1 MEDRES
7 RSELIRSIRRLN
19 RLMKEKRRYPRKA
32 CFVDVDYVVR
42 GRSFN
47 DIINNISQ
55 GGAYVRAQRPFLPGD
70 EISLHFSLLGLRT
83 HVEARIVWTD
93 PRSLGIEF
101 NSVSADVKGVRYD
114 FDVKRDDIIC
124 TEKEVSEMGKIRK
137 RTVRWEPSADAA
149 RYRFYWSWKGPV
161 GYESDFVEV
170 ENKTMVILPDEV
182 PSFPNIAGEIEL
194 GIAAVNAVGNESDI
208 TKARVYVDF
217 TVPDT
222 PRTLTVED

>member
-1 MEDRES
+1 
-7 RSELIRSIRRLN
+7 
-19 RLMKEKRRYPRKA
+19 
-32 CFVDVDYVVR
+32 
-42 GRSFN
+42 
-47 DIINNISQ
+47 
-55 GGAYVRAQRPFLPGD
+55 
-70 EISLHFSLLGLRT
+70 
-83 HVEARIVWTD
+83 
-93 PRSLGIEF
+93 
-101 NSVSADVKGVRYD
+101 VKGVRYD